1 MGRSSK
7 AQVLALVLPLAITTF
22 LWLLAKLRDSSKL
35 WDLTIADAVTQ
46 VTALY
51 ATILM
56 SIALLITTRTRAI
69 ERLYG
74 GLDRSYRLHAWLGGT
89 AFVLIV
95 VHLLTLIPG
104 HLGQKLSSLL
114 VPFVDTW
121 PKSFA
126 TVAFWI
132 LVVLIVITFWK
143 RLSYQKWLGCH
154 AWMGLPFILSSVH
167 AFGAHSDL
175 RGYEPLRTWMLLWVA
190 LGAGAWLYRTFFY
203 QGAGLR
209 YDYVTD
215 QLVDRG
221 TGIWDLVLRPT
232 TVRMNYEPGKFA
244 FISVKDHPKIPSEHH
259 PFSISSSPVH
269 RELRFSFKAC
279 GDYTTLLPSV
289 HKGNKVEVYGPFGDF
304 TLHQFG
310 LHRRFI
316 WIGGG
321 IGITPFLSMLSFEE
335 TNDDFRKIWLF
346 YCVRKNT
353 DAVFHDEI
361 EKGVNRADSY
371 VDYVKWVSEERGPLT
386 AQAILQLTGPID
398 DYAVM
403 MCAPSK
409 MMRSFKKQFIR
420 AGLPANRII
429 FEDFHFR

>member
-1 MGRSSK
+1 VGRPSTSK
-7 AQVLALVLPLAITTF
+7 VLAVVLPLVITTL
-22 LWLLAKLRDSSKL
+22 LWVLAKFRDGFNL
-35 WDLTIADAVTQ
+35 LGLTAADAVTQ
-46 VTALY
+46 ITALY
-51 ATILM
+51 SIVLM
-56 SIALLITTRTRAI
+56 SIALLITTRSRAI

-74 GLDRSYRLHAWLGGT
+74 GLDRSYRLHARLGEV
-89 AFVLIV
+89 ALVLLV
-95 VHLLTLIPG
+95 VHLLTLIPR
-104 HLGQKLSSLL
+104 HLGQSVRSLF

-126 TVAFWI
+126 TVAFWMF
-132 LVVLIVITFWK
+132 VVLAVLTLWK
-143 RLSYQKWLGCH
+143 KLSYQKWLACH
-154 AWMGLPFILSSVH
+154 AWMGLPFVLSSVH
-167 AFGAHSDL
+167 AFGADSDL
-175 RGYEPLRTWMLLWVA
+175 RGYEPLRTWMLLWVI
-190 LGAGAWLYRTFFY
+190 LGAGAWMYRTFFY

-209 YDYVTD
+209 YHYVAD
-215 QLVDRG
+215 QMSDRG
-221 TGIWDLVLRPT
+221 GGIWDLVLRPT

-244 FISVKDHPKIPSEHH
+244 FISVTNHPEIPAEHH

-269 RELRFSFKAC
+269 RKLRFSFKVR
-279 GDYTTLLPSV
+279 GDYTTVLPNL

-321 IGITPFLSMLSFEE
+321 IGIAPFLSMLAFEE

-346 YCVRKNT
+346 YCVRRDA
-353 DAVFHDEI
+353 DAVYHDEI
-361 EKGVNRADSY
+361 EKYVNVADSY
-371 VDYVKWVSEERGPLT
+371 VDYVKWVSDERGPLT
-386 AQAILQLTGPID
+386 AHAILDFTGPID

-403 MCAPSK
+403 MCAPPQ

>member
-1 MGRSSK
+1 MGPSSK
-7 AQVLALVLPLAITTF
+7 ARVLALVLPLLITTF
-22 LWLLAKLRDSSKL
+22 LWLSAKFRDGYNL
-35 WDLTIADAVTQ
+35 PDLTIADAVTQ

-51 ATILM
+51 SIVLM
-56 SIALLITTRTRAI
+56 SIALLLTTRTRAI

-74 GLDRSYRLHAWLGGT
+74 GLDRSYRLHARLGEI

-95 VHLLTLIPG
+95 VHLLTLVPR
-104 HLGQKLSSLL
+104 HFDESVRSLF

-126 TVAFWI
+126 TIAFWMF
-132 LVVLIVITFWK
+132 VVLGALTFWK
-143 RLSYQKWLGCH
+143 KISYQRWLGCH

-175 RGYEPLRTWMLLWVA
+175 RGYEPLRTWMLLWVV

-215 QLVDRG
+215 HVSDRG
-221 TGIWDLVLRPT
+221 AGIWDLVLRPT

-244 FISVKDHPKIPSEHH
+244 FISVRHHPKIPAEHH

-269 RELRFSFKAC
+269 RKLRFSFKAR
-279 GDYTTLLPSV
+279 GDYTTLLSSL

-304 TLHQFG
+304 ILHQFG

-321 IGITPFLSMLSFEE
+321 IGITPFLSMLAFEE

-346 YCVRKNT
+346 YCVRKDT
-353 DAVFHDEI
+353 DAVFHEEI
-361 EKGVNRADSY
+361 EKCVNVADSY
-371 VDYVKWVSEERGPLT
+371 VDYVKWVSDERGTLT
-386 AQAILQLTGPID
+386 AQAILDFTGPID

-403 MCAPSK
+403 MCAPPQ
-409 MMRSFKKQFIR
+409 MMRSFRKQFMR